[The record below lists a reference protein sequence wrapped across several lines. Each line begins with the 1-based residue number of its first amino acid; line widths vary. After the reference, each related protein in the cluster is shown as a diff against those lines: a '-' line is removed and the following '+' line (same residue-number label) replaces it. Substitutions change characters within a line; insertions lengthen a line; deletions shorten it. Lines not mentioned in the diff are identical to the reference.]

1 MDPRKTISEKDGE
14 FEVPKGLVEDLRAV
28 FGRSVTVE
36 PEVDESILAMARAR
50 FARRRPRVLVLRW
63 AAGAA
68 AAAACLML
76 ALLLWVPAR
85 RADVAGIARHA
96 AVAKEDFDR
105 NGTVDVL
112 DAFALARRIEAP
124 GERRDEWDINGDGAV
139 DKKDVDVIAMA
150 AVSLEREALQ

>member
-1 MDPRKTISEKDGE
+1 MDPRKEISEKDGE

-28 FGRSVTVE
+28 FGRSVQVG

-50 FARRRPRVLVLRW
+50 LARRRPRVLVLRW

-76 ALLLWVPAR
+76 ALHLSVPSR
-85 RADVAGIARHA
+85 RADMAGTPRHA
-96 AVAKEDFDR
+96 AAAKEDFDR

-112 DAFALARRIEAP
+112 DAFALARRIETT
-124 GERRDEWDINGDGAV
+124 GERRDEWDMNGDGAV

-150 AVSLEREALQ
+150 AVSLGREALQ